1 MRIRQKLLFFLSI
14 PMLALGLTSL
24 GRAANSFRMDY
35 HWTPGYHP
43 LDERQ
48 GRFEVYV
55 RGRLLDQALR
65 DAQLAVRSGDHWES
79 LNQSDVT
86 VRLNQIDRVTRGPL
100 LIGVGCLSAA
110 LAWICAVFTLGRAN
124 TQQ

>member
-1 MRIRQKLLFFLSI
+1 
-14 PMLALGLTSL
+14 
-24 GRAANSFRMDY
+24 MDY
-35 HWTPGYHP
+35 HWTPGYRP

-65 DAQLAVRSGDHWES
+65 DAQLAVRSGEHWES
-79 LNQSDVT
+79 LNKSDVT
-86 VRLNQIDRVTRGPL
+86 VRFNQIERVTRGPL

-110 LAWICAVFTLGRAN
+110 LAWICAVLTLGRAK
-124 TQQ
+124 TQ

>member
-1 MRIRQKLLFFLSI
+1 MRSPQKLSLFLLI
-14 PMLALGLTSL
+14 PLLVLGLTSL

-35 HWTPGYHP
+35 HWTPGYRP

-55 RGRLLDQALR
+55 RGRLLDQALG
-65 DAQLAVRSGDHWES
+65 DAQLAVRSGERWEP
-79 LNQSDVT
+79 LNKSDVT
-86 VRLNQIDRVTRGPL
+86 VRFNQIDRVTRGPL

-110 LAWICAVFTLGRAN
+110 LAWICAVFTLGRPR
-124 TQQ
+124 TQH